1 MERVVFRAWK
11 SNGNVIAFFLD
22 QPETPALSYE
32 HIGQHG
38 APYHS
43 QTRAGTKEEYMP
55 LFCELQRIGYTM
67 RVVTKGQNQ
76 AQRIGRANH
85 RRNIRAT
92 S

>member
-22 QPETPALSYE
+22 QPETPGHCLSYE

-38 APYHS
+38 VAVYPHS
-43 QTRAGTKEEYMP
+43 QTRAATKEEYMP

-67 RVVTKGQNQ
+67 RVVTRG
-76 AQRIGRANH
+76 RIKR
-85 RRNIRAT
+85 
-92 S
+92 SV

>member
-22 QPETPALSYE
+22 QPETPGHCLSYE

-38 APYHS
+38 AAAYPHS
-43 QTRAGTKEEYMP
+43 QTRAVTKEEYMP

-67 RVVTKGQNQ
+67 RVVTKG
-76 AQRIGRANH
+76 RIKR
-85 RRNIRAT
+85 
-92 S
+92 SV